1 MALDHPSE
9 SVHPNSWKY
18 AKIYLFDEKLYGDIK
33 NRSMGTWTHFIYG
46 KKMTNE
52 YSQHNEV
59 IILKHTV
66 HVNQKVPNVKTEN
79 KN

>member
-1 MALDHPSE
+1 MVTS
-9 SVHPNSWKY
+9 
-18 AKIYLFDEKLYGDIK
+18 KIGPWGPELIC
-33 NRSMGTWTHFIYG
+33 IYG
-46 KKMTNE
+46 KKMANE